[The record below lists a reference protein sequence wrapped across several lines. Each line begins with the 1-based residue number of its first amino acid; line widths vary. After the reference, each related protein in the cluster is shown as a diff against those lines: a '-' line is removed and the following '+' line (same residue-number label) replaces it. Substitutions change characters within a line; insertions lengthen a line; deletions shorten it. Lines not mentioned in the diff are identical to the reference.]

1 MKEFENNLNTYLV
14 DKNMENK
21 NHIISKNQD
30 VRLDEYEGDE
40 HSLFTLLVGGCCRRW
55 NYVCRKNIWE
65 NHYKK

>member
-1 MKEFENNLNTYLV
+1 MKEFQINLNTYLV

-40 HSLFTLLVGGCCRRW
+40 HSLFTLCWCFHFG
-55 NYVCRKNIWE
+55 II
-65 NHYKK
+65 